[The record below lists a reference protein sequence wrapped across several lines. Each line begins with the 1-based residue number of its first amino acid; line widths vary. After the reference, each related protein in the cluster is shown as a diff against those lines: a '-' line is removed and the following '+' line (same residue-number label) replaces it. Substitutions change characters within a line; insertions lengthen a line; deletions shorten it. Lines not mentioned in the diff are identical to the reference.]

1 MKFSIIVPSYNNIE
15 YLKLFLKSIKTN
27 SNFKHQIVIHVNQ
40 GIDGTLKYLKTNN
53 IDFTHSKENIGLCDS
68 VNLASKK
75 AISDYI
81 MYAHDDMFFCKD
93 WDLIL
98 KAEIKS
104 LNTKNFYLSGL
115 NISNKGGGFYDV
127 DCGTEP
133 KNFNIQ
139 KFNEFCKTDNSND
152 LQGSHWAPHVVHKD
166 LWIDVGGFSREFNPG
181 DGSDPDFCLK
191 LWKKNVRI
199 FKTIANF
206 KVYHFGSVTIRKNK
220 NIIKNKGTQ
229 KFILKWGFSPKF
241 FRKYYLQGNNLN
253 KYNGFLNEPI
263 KNNKMLLDLFIN
275 KCKFFYLKIITL
287 FNK

>member
-115 NISNKGGGFYDV
+115 NISNKGGFYDV

-133 KNFNIQ
+133 KNFNIE
-139 KFNEFCKTDNSND
+139 KFNNFCKNDNSND

-166 LWIDVGGFSREFNPG
+166 LWLDVGGFSKEFNPG

-199 FKTIANF
+199 FKTVANF

-220 NIIKNKGTQ
+220 NIIRNKGTQ

-253 KYNGFLNEPI
+253 KYNGFLKEPI

-287 FNK
+287 LNK